1 MSILRVQNSSSDA
14 MMPNTT
20 IPAQYGVTKQQERK
34 QIIFRRNPH
43 HFHHHHRHQ
52 LPAERSH
59 GA

>member
-1 MSILRVQNSSSDA
+1 MPILRVQSSSTSDA

-43 HFHHHHRHQ
+43 HFHHHRHQ
-52 LPAERSH
+52 LPAEHDH